1 MDFKRI
7 QLVLVFFFLVFDMYL
22 LFMLFNRA
30 DIDSTPFQEV
40 ELSIEEN
47 LSKRGVTYNEL
58 AIEKYAL
65 PFVVSE
71 PNNHL
76 AENIAQLENQ
86 GATVDQK
93 GVLTSLFEEPLDLN
107 LGLTPEATG
116 LSQEQRQTLQE
127 VLANPAL
134 FISGEQYRNIWYVN
148 TEQAIYARMTT
159 PDGNPIVDGSAEIR
173 ISLDQNYMMTGYTQT
188 FQGNITDLESERTIL
203 SERETLE
210 IIDQRVE
217 TLIPDNSTIHYSVLV
232 YYRGTA
238 LDGLNVYSPAWQIVY
253 DNDNG
258 RFTLLVDA
266 IQGNVVNRNQFN

>member
-7 QLVLVFFFLVFDMYL
+7 QLFLVFFFLIFDIYL

-30 DIDSTPFQEV
+30 EVESMPFQEV
-40 ELSIEEN
+40 ELRIEEN
-47 LSKRGVTYNEL
+47 LSNRGVKYNEL
-58 AIEKYAL
+58 STEKFQL

-76 AENIAQLENQ
+76 AENISQLETQ
-86 GATVDQK
+86 EVAVDQN
-93 GVLTSLFEEPLDLN
+93 GMLTSSLEGSLDLG
-107 LGLTPEATG
+107 LGLTSEATG
-116 LSQEQRQTLQE
+116 LSEEQRQVLQE
-127 VLANPAL
+127 VLSNPAL
-134 FISGEQYRNIWYVN
+134 FISGEAYRNIWYVN
-148 TEQAIYARMTT
+148 TEQAIYARMTAF
-159 PDGNPIVDGSAEIR
+159 DGSPIVDGTAEIR
-173 ISLDQNYMMTGYTQT
+173 ISLNEDYMMTGYTQT
-188 FQGNITDLESERTIL
+188 YQGNITDLESDRTIL

-210 IIDQRVE
+210 IIDRRVE

-232 YYRGTA
+232 YYRATA

-266 IQGNVVNRNQFN
+266 VQGNVVNRNQFN